1 MPEKKS
7 YAPGEP
13 TWADVA
19 THDIDA
25 SIAFYTGLFGW
36 ECERGTEEEFGGY
49 STFLKDGKRLAGI
62 MPAMSPEQPI
72 VWSCYVSSDDAAK
85 TTELVEGAGGTVLAP
100 PMDVADLGTMA
111 VYLDSHGAAIGIWQP
126 KAHTGAELVEEE
138 GVLSWI
144 ELSSRDQGKA
154 KEFYTS
160 VFGWGLNENPGYSEY
175 TLGGHSVAGM
185 LDMPEMV
192 PAQVPSYWMPYFQ
205 AGDPAAQAQK
215 AASLGG
221 TVLVPFMEME
231 NVAFSVVMDPQGAT
245 FGLLNVKG

>member
-19 THDIDA
+19 TNDIDA
-25 SIAFYTGLFGW
+25 SIAFYAGLFGW
-36 ECERGTEEEFGGY
+36 ECERGGEEFGGY
-49 STFLKDGKRLAGI
+49 STFLRDGKRLVGL
-62 MPAMSPEQPI
+62 MPVMSPEQPV
-72 VWSCYVSSDDAAK
+72 VWTCYVSSEDAHK
-85 TTELVEGAGGTVLAP
+85 TTELVQSAGGTVLAP

-111 VYLDSHGAAIGIWQP
+111 VYLDSHGAAFGIWQP
-126 KAHTGAELVEEE
+126 KAHTGAELVGEE

-144 ELSSRDQGKA
+144 ELASRDQGA
-154 KEFYTS
+154 ATAFYTA
-160 VFGWGLNENPGYSEY
+160 VFGWGVHANPGYTEFQVN
-175 TLGGHSVAGM
+175 GQSVAGM

-205 AGDPAAQAQK
+205 AEDPAAQAQK
-215 AASLGG
+215 AAALGG

-231 NVAFSVVMDPQGAT
+231 NVAFSVVMDPCGAT
-245 FGLLNVKG
+245 FGLLDVKG

>member
-19 THDIDA
+19 TSDIDA
-25 SIAFYTGLFGW
+25 SIAFYGGLFGW
-36 ECERGTEEEFGGY
+36 ECERGGEEFGGY
-49 STFLKDGKRLAGI
+49 STFLRDGKRLVGL

-72 VWSCYVSSDDAAK
+72 VWTCYVSSDDAPK
-85 TTELVEGAGGTVLAP
+85 TTELVQSAGGTVIAP

-111 VYLDSHGAAIGIWQP
+111 VYLDSHGAAFGIWQP
-126 KAHTGAELVEEE
+126 KAHTGAELVGEE

-144 ELSSRDQGKA
+144 ELASRDQGKA
-154 KEFYTS
+154 KEFYTA
-160 VFGWGLNENPGYSEY
+160 VFGWGVHENPGYTEFQVN
-175 TLGGHSVAGM
+175 GQSVAGM

-205 AGDPAAQAQK
+205 AEDPAAQAQK

-221 TVLVPFMEME
+221 TVLVPFMEMA
-231 NVAFSVVMDPQGAT
+231 NVAFSVVTDPCGAT
-245 FGLLNVKG
+245 FGLLKVKG